1 MKVTCLAVWTVQRNV
16 LPGVVKMTPEETT
29 DGRTGMDCAQKY
41 LTENLE
47 PVVDGYNNL
56 EDSNGFMENEVDDLE
71 E

>member
-1 MKVTCLAVWTVQRNV
+1 
-16 LPGVVKMTPEETT
+16 MTPEETT